1 MTNGKLFM
9 KALAKNENK
18 QMKFIVKLLLSATFM
33 LSTISAVAA
42 PSVEFQTNQGNFT
55 IELYPEKAPK
65 TVANFLQYVKDG
77 FYENTIF
84 HRVINHFMIQGG
96 GFERDLSEKS
106 TRAAIANEAGN
117 GLLNQTGTVAMARTA
132 DPDSATAQFFV
143 NLTDNQFLDYV
154 GPDPDQIGYCVFGKV
169 TSGIEVIQK
178 IGLTQTNTVG
188 RYSDVPVKPVI
199 IKSVKLL
206 GEVVKDAPKD
216 ASKDASKET
225 AK

>member
-1 MTNGKLFM
+1 MKVLVNLMQFKKL
-9 KALAKNENK
+9 LLGS
-18 QMKFIVKLLLSATFM
+18 LLLSA
-33 LSTISAVAA
+33 SISAFAA

-55 IELYPEKAPK
+55 VELYPEKAPK

-96 GFERDLSEKS
+96 GFERDLSEKN
-106 TRAAIANEAGN
+106 TRAPINNEAGN
-117 GLLNQTGTVAMARTA
+117 GLLNQTGTIAMARTA

-143 NLTDNQFLDYV
+143 NLFDNQFLDYV

-169 TSGIEVIQK
+169 TSGLDVIQK

-188 RYSDVPVKPVI
+188 RYSDVPVKPII
-199 IKSVKLL
+199 IKSAKLL
-206 GEVVKDAPKD
+206 GEIAKVDT
-216 ASKDASKET
+216 KET

>member
-1 MTNGKLFM
+1 M
-9 KALAKNENK
+9 KVLVNL
-18 QMKFIVKLLLSATFM
+18 MKFKKLLLCGLL
-33 LSTISAVAA
+33 LSSSLNAIAA
-42 PSVEFQTNQGNFT
+42 PSVEFQTSQGNFT
-55 IELYPEKAPK
+55 VELYPEKAPK

-106 TRAAIANEAGN
+106 TRAPITNEASN
-117 GLLNQTGTVAMARTA
+117 GLLNELGTIAMARTA

-143 NLTDNQFLDYV
+143 NLTDNQFLNYV

-169 TSGIEVIQK
+169 TSGIEVVQK
-178 IGLTQTNTVG
+178 IGLVQTNTVG
-188 RYSDVPVKPVI
+188 RNSDVPVKPII

-206 GEVVKDAPKD
+206 GEVAKED
-216 ASKDASKET
+216 SKEP